1 MIDKIEKRFEEMTL
15 ECFTPKEMY
24 YLILALQE
32 FELYK
37 LIKGSDVEIRVST
50 LTPEDYD

>member
-37 LIKGSDVEIRVST
+37 LIKGEDVEIKIST
-50 LTPEDYD
+50 LQLEDYD

>member
-1 MIDKIEKRFEEMTL
+1 MIDKIEKRFEEMNL
-15 ECFTPKEMY
+15 DCFTPKEMY

-37 LIKGSDVEIRVST
+37 LIKGKDVEIRVST
-50 LTPEDYD
+50 LSSEDYD

>member
-1 MIDKIEKRFEEMTL
+1 MIDKIEKRFEEMNL
-15 ECFTPKEMY
+15 DCFTPKEMY

-37 LIKGSDVEIRVST
+37 LIKCEDVEIKIST
-50 LTPEDYD
+50 LSPEDYD

>member
-15 ECFTPKEMY
+15 ECLSPKEMY

-37 LIKGSDVEIRVST
+37 LIKGEDVEIRVST
-50 LTPEDYD
+50 ISPEDYD